1 MMRSALTLR
10 VQKSAILPVRPAV
23 APCLAGSMGLMLL
36 RPRQGRQRAD
46 HPGIAPAQEGKPL
59 RVPARPLVVEAT
71 LRVIHLVE
79 RPTRDPLRKS
89 TVTPGMTRGAEDA
102 LRCAV

>member
-1 MMRSALTLR
+1 MRRSALTLR
-10 VQKSAILPVRPAV
+10 VQKSAILPVRSAV

-79 RPTRDPLRKS
+79 RPTGAALCQRSVARR
-89 TVTPGMTRGAEDA
+89 MAREAEDA
-102 LRCAV
+102 LRR